1 MLGKRIHQIHVKNAD
16 MLLSTPGGRLDWPR
30 MAQEFYDIGY
40 RGWYVLETGSPIEG
54 HRRRHA
60 RQHRVREEDVPHAAG
75 AVSRAA
81 KAGLDGYC
89 FCSSRPIRFQMFLHG
104 LFEA

>member
-1 MLGKRIHQIHVKNAD
+1 MLGKRIHQIHVKNAN
-16 MLLSTPGGRLDWPR
+16 MLLSAPGGRLDWPR

-60 RQHRVREEDVPHAAG
+60 RQHRVREEDVPDAASSLIQRQVLFG
-75 AVSRAA
+75 ATFSVCRR
-81 KAGLDGYC
+81 G
-89 FCSSRPIRFQMFLHG
+89 FR
-104 LFEA
+104 